1 MRTSLLLWLCG
12 ALFLTGCDGSDS
24 APPPSKP
31 SSSATSKPG
40 DGPTGPTDTKEPS
53 TDPAA
58 AVQEDGKLALEQLVL
73 TVPEGWQRKEVSSNF
88 LLAEYTLPK
97 PEGEEADGRLTV
109 SMAGGSVEANLERW
123 RDQFGG
129 KPERA
134 TEDKKQV
141 GELEITIVDY
151 TGEFNDQRGPFAPPT
166 KRANYRMLAAV
177 IPVEGQLHFI
187 KATGP
192 QATIAAHAERF
203 HQFVESAAKTK

>member
-1 MRTSLLLWLCG
+1 M
-12 ALFLTGCDGSDS
+12 GCDGSGS
-24 APPPSKP
+24 APAPAKP
-31 SSSATSKPG
+31 SSASTSQASG
-40 DGPTGPTDTKEPS
+40 DAAGSTPTTESS

-58 AVQEDGKLALEQLVL
+58 APDDGKLVLEQLVL

-88 LLAEYTLPK
+88 LLAEFTLPK
-97 PEGEEADGRLTV
+97 AEGAEADGRLTV

-134 TEDKKQV
+134 TEDKKKV
-141 GELEITIVDY
+141 GELEVTIVDY
-151 TGEFNDQRGPFAPPT
+151 MGEFNDQRGPFAPPT

-177 IPVEGQLHFI
+177 IPVDGQLHFV

-192 QATIAAHAERF
+192 QETIAAHAERF
-203 HQFVESAAKTK
+203 HEFVGSAAKK